1 EPVAADKSLTLDIVL
16 EDDVPAAIVTDEQR
30 LQQILRNLLSNAFKF
45 TAVGGVTLRIQRPS
59 EGVVTFSV
67 IDTGIGIAEDKL
79 AVIFEAFQQADGTT
93 SRTYGGTGLGL
104 SISRELARALGGEI
118 SVQSTVAAG
127 SAFTLS
133 LRLDAGHDAIA
144 VSPESQL
151 TDGTPAN
158 GQSAAPMRSV
168 GETAADPADAES
180 PRRLPGRPVTPTRR
194 LLVLDRGGLALH
206 AIQGLVGRDHGV
218 ELTST
223 QELDEALAVVDSSM
237 ADCLVI
243 GSRLSKTSVFALLD
257 ALRTREWIHRLPVI
271 LRLDR
276 RVTDRDRARLRRYE
290 PALLPRVAE
299 SDEALAAEAALILH
313 PASGPAVAGPEG
325 GGESRGSSTSERIQ
339 GRILLVDDD
348 VRNLFALASLLED
361 RGLDVVFSETGREA
375 LEILSTDP
383 RIDLVLMDIMM
394 PQMDG
399 YETIQAARAMP
410 TLRTLPIIAVTAK
423 AMQGD
428 REKSIAAGASD
439 YITKPVDPD
448 KLISLVNGWLCV

>member
-1 EPVAADKSLTLDIVL
+1 MINGQATAPVV
-16 EDDVPAAIVTDEQR
+16 
-30 LQQILRNLLSNAFKF
+30 
-45 TAVGGVTLRIQRPS
+45 
-59 EGVVTFSV
+59 
-67 IDTGIGIAEDKL
+67 
-79 AVIFEAFQQADGTT
+79 
-93 SRTYGGTGLGL
+93 SRTN
-104 SISRELARALGGEI
+104 GE
-118 SVQSTVAAG
+118 TVG
-127 SAFTLS
+127 SAGD
-133 LRLDAGHDAIA
+133 DAA
-144 VSPESQL
+144 S
-151 TDGTPAN
+151 
-158 GQSAAPMRSV
+158 
-168 GETAADPADAES
+168 
-180 PRRLPGRPVTPTRR
+180 RRPPGRPATPTRR

-206 AIQGLVGRDHGV
+206 AIRGLVGRDHGV

-223 QELDEALAVVDSSM
+223 QETEEAMAVIDASLP
-237 ADCLVI
+237 DCLVI

-257 ALRTREWIHRLPVI
+257 ELRNREQIKRLPVI

-276 RVTDRDRARLRRYE
+276 RVTERDRARLRRYE
-290 PALLPRVAE
+290 PALLPRVAD

-313 PASGPAVAGPEG
+313 PASGPAVAGPDDD
-325 GGESRGSSTSERIQ
+325 GEAGSGASAAKMQ

-375 LEILSTDP
+375 LDILSADS

-399 YETIQAARAMP
+399 YETIRAARAMP
-410 TLRTLPIIAVTAK
+410 ALRSLPIIAVTAK

>member
-1 EPVAADKSLTLDIVL
+1 
-16 EDDVPAAIVTDEQR
+16 
-30 LQQILRNLLSNAFKF
+30 
-45 TAVGGVTLRIQRPS
+45 
-59 EGVVTFSV
+59 V

-118 SVQSTVAAG
+118 SVQSTVDKG
-127 SAFTLS
+127 SSFTLRM
-133 LRLDAGHDAIA
+133 RLDAAPDATV
-144 VSPESQL
+144 VSPESPMSAGAL
-151 TDGTPAN
+151 PN
-158 GQSAAPMRSV
+158 GQATAPVVTRPSGDTV
-168 GETAADPADAES
+168 AEAGEAS
-180 PRRLPGRPVTPTRR
+180 RRPLARPITPTRR

-206 AIQGLVGRDHGV
+206 AIRGLVGRDHGV
-218 ELTST
+218 ELTAT
-223 QELDEALAVVDSSM
+223 QEAEEAMAVIDASLP
-237 ADCLVI
+237 DCLVI

-257 ALRTREWIHRLPVI
+257 ELRGRDQVKRLPVI

-276 RVTDRDRARLRRYE
+276 RVTERDRARLRRYE
-290 PALLPRVAE
+290 PALLPRVAD

-313 PASGPAVAGPEG
+313 PSSGPAVAGPDDSEAGTG
-325 GGESRGSSTSERIQ
+325 GSAAKMQ

-375 LEILSTDP
+375 LDILSTDA

-399 YETIQAARAMP
+399 YETIRAARAMP
-410 TLRTLPIIAVTAK
+410 ALRTLPIIAVTAK

-428 REKSIAAGASD
+428 REKSITAGASD

>member
-1 EPVAADKSLTLDIVL
+1 
-16 EDDVPAAIVTDEQR
+16 
-30 LQQILRNLLSNAFKF
+30 
-45 TAVGGVTLRIQRPS
+45 
-59 EGVVTFSV
+59 
-67 IDTGIGIAEDKL
+67 
-79 AVIFEAFQQADGTT
+79 
-93 SRTYGGTGLGL
+93 
-104 SISRELARALGGEI
+104 
-118 SVQSTVAAG
+118 
-127 SAFTLS
+127 
-133 LRLDAGHDAIA
+133 
-144 VSPESQL
+144 
-151 TDGTPAN
+151 
-158 GQSAAPMRSV
+158 
-168 GETAADPADAES
+168 
-180 PRRLPGRPVTPTRR
+180 
-194 LLVLDRGGLALH
+194 
-206 AIQGLVGRDHGV
+206 VGRDHGV

-223 QELDEALAVVDSSM
+223 QEAVEALAVIENTVP
-237 ADCLVI
+237 DCLVI
-243 GSRLSKTSVFALLD
+243 GSRLSKTSVFTLLD
-257 ALRTREWIHRLPVI
+257 ELRDRDHVKRLPVI

-276 RVTDRDRARLRRYE
+276 RVTERDRGRLRRYE

-313 PASGPAVAGPEG
+313 PSSGPAVAGPDDSG
-325 GGESRGSSTSERIQ
+325 DALAAAAAKLS

-375 LEILSTDP
+375 LEILSTDE

-399 YETIQAARAMP
+399 YETIRAARAMP
-410 TLRTLPIIAVTAK
+410 ALSALPIIAVTAK